1 MSSIALH
8 VARRMPFT
16 TTHHHHPKLMLR
28 ALSSSTHSAAG
39 FSYPGARS
47 LDQLVKLELLK
58 SEPPCEIRRI
68 WKTFHADKRDAVATT
83 LEASEFHHLTARAE
97 AAPYLILPVYR
108 RAGYFNMLSQFQQS
122 CFLVTYLEAFKAN
135 ASTAPPCV
143 AISLYDHLLKDKDL
157 TLIRADVINML
168 DRNESQLLMQQ
179 LLASYQHDEIYD
191 HVDKFNNKPDAF
203 DFEAYRL
210 LLKDSSEQHS
220 TKG

>member
-8 VARRMPFT
+8 VTRRMSFT
-16 TTHHHHPKLMLR
+16 TIHHRPNILR
-28 ALSSSTHSAAG
+28 ALSSSTHSAG

-58 SEPPCEIRRI
+58 TEPPRKIRQI
-68 WKTFHADKRDAVATT
+68 WENFHADKHDAVAAT
-83 LEASEFHHLTARAE
+83 LEATEFQKLTKRAE

-108 RAGYFNMLSQFQQS
+108 QAGYFNMLSQFQQS

-157 TLIRADVINML
+157 MLIRADVINML
-168 DRNESQLLMQQ
+168 DKKESQLLMQQ